1 MEKIE
6 QKCTA
11 ELENCSSQHKD
22 QLKLPGLQAESMLW
36 NRNEKKVMAVTDLL
50 YDWAVFKLFTHN
62 PKYCLQSWGVRMIP
76 DKNSR
81 LHQNKKISKLRYLV
95 QHLTSKK

>member
-1 MEKIE
+1 MERME

-11 ELENCSSQHKD
+11 GLENCSSQHKD
-22 QLKLPGLQAESMLW
+22 QLKLPGLQAESVLW
-36 NRNEKKVMAVTDLL
+36 NRNERKPMAVTDLL
-50 YDWAVFKLFTHN
+50 YNGAVVKFITHN

-81 LHQNKKISKLRYLV
+81 LHQNK
-95 QHLTSKK
+95 